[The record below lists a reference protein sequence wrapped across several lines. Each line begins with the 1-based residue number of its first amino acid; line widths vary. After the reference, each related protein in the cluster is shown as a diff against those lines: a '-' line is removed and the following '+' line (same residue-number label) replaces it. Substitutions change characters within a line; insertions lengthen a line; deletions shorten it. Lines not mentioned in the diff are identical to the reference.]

1 MRKRIVSIG
10 GIKYWAAGLVG
21 LTDAGLS
28 WIKVEASAD
37 ACREQT
43 SQSRGLADCRRDRAP
58 TKANTLLGRFQ
69 VRLWSLGEPSP
80 ARALAPPEAPF
91 TVTVSHGGSLT
102 LSLWF
107 PVTFRI

>member
-1 MRKRIVSIG
+1 MRKMIVSIG

-37 ACREQT
+37 PCREQT
-43 SQSRGLADCRRDRAP
+43 SHSRGLADCRRDRVH

-69 VRLWSLGEPSP
+69 IRLWSLGKPSP
-80 ARALAPPEAPF
+80 A
-91 TVTVSHGGSLT
+91 
-102 LSLWF
+102 
-107 PVTFRI
+107 